1 MHTYFSYVD
10 MCVLREVCIHNFHL
24 ILGKKKTNPAVLHRN
39 HVIQRP
45 SSFAPVVKDNSKE
58 GKISGRNSGLL
69 NKAHKKRR
77 CECICT
83 LNL

>member
-1 MHTYFSYVD
+1 
-10 MCVLREVCIHNFHL
+10 MCVLREVCVHNFHS
-24 ILGKKKTNPAVLHRN
+24 ILEPPLSPNPAVQHRN

-58 GKISGRNSGLL
+58 GKISGENSGLL

-77 CECICT
+77 YECICT